1 MSFPLYAPMKN
12 KTSAFLLIYIIIT
25 ALVSTT
31 SCHRSE
37 HTEQQLLMM
46 DTLSDE
52 NPDTVLTMLDCMDFN
67 TMSKSERMH
76 AELLRGKA
84 MNKAYVNFTTDSVM
98 LEVVDWYE
106 RHGNANQKMLAY
118 YILGCAYRDLEDA
131 LSALKYLNLAV
142 DAVDESDEDCDLNTL
157 MRVYSQMG
165 GLYQRVAAFEN
176 ERIADMHAE
185 RLAWQIGDTI
195 SALRLMW
202 LQACCLFDS
211 RNQSEAIMILDSIAQ
226 FTEKN
231 GIQEDPDLI
240 YPIKTDYY
248 LERKDIKCAEIL
260 LREYE
265 YKTGILTES
274 LDTLNYDM
282 AHFYLKGKYYNI
294 AQKPDSAI
302 QMFNKLSHLIEL
314 RPLYTSQRHGLKEV
328 SYQGLTKAYSLKHQ
342 PDSVIKYANLYCQWN
357 DSSTRAKSSEYL
369 LRYQS
374 LYNYA
379 KVQEQAQ
386 KAEQK
391 ASRLRV
397 IIILLVVF
405 ATTIV
410 IVAWLI
416 YQKRLKKERQKQ
428 IETNKGYQL
437 LLHELEKSADE
448 LLLIKTDSERFQ
460 REKESEIQKLQTALA
475 MYQDNEQSVEQW
487 SDERAIFACDIAK
500 RLHSLSSHAQKA
512 TPNELNCLLVTAQN
526 AFPKFYANIT
536 DASKGLSHTE
546 IIISILIRFQFIPS
560 EISLLLGLSSQRIT
574 NLKSSVNQKLFG
586 TQGAKTLD
594 SHLMSLK

>member
-1 MSFPLYAPMKN
+1 MVYLRIQYLFLPIL
-12 KTSAFLLIYIIIT
+12 AFILFSCTDQHADSIIT
-25 ALVSTT
+25 KA
-31 SCHRSE
+31 E
-37 HTEQQLLMM
+37 QLLN
-46 DTLSDE
+46 TK
-52 NPDTVLTMLDCMDFN
+52 PDSALAVLDDIRE
-67 TMSKSERMH
+67 SKEDWPRSQQMRY
-76 AELLRGKA
+76 ELVYA
-84 MNKAYVNFTTDSVM
+84 QAQNKAFVNFTTDSIV
-98 LEVVDWYE
+98 LSLVDYYG
-106 RHGNANQKMLAY
+106 RHGNANEQMMANY
-118 YILGCAYRDLEDA
+118 MAGCAYRDLEDA

-142 DAVDESDEDCDLNTL
+142 DAVDESDEDCDLSTL

-165 GLYQRVAAFEN
+165 GLYQRVAAFES
-176 ERIADMHAE
+176 ERIADSHAE
-185 RLAWQIGDTI
+185 RLAWQICDTL
-195 SALRLMW
+195 SALRLMRLRASTLYDAHQP
-202 LQACCLFDS
+202 LQSL
-211 RNQSEAIMILDSIAQ
+211 MILDSIIQ
-226 FTEKN
+226 FCNKHGLPEQTK
-231 GIQEDPDLI
+231 II
-240 YPIKTDYY
+240 YPMRIKYHIETNNALSADS
-248 LERKDIKCAEIL
+248 L

-265 YKTGILTES
+265 QKMNIQPLTPDEKII
-274 LDTLNYDM
+274 DIT
-282 AHFYLKGKYYNI
+282 HFYRKGLYYNLI
-294 AQKPDSAI
+294 EQPDSAI
-302 QMFNKLSHLIEL
+302 MMFQKLIRLINI
-314 RPLYTSQRHGLKEV
+314 RSLYTVGKYDLREGAFKGLSE
-328 SYQGLTKAYSLKHQ
+328 AYSYKHQ
-342 PDSVIKYANLYCQWN
+342 ADSVIKYANLYCQWN
-357 DSSTRAKSSEYL
+357 DSSIRARASEHL
-369 LRYQS
+369 LRFQS
-374 LYNYA
+374 LYNYT
-379 KVQEQAQ
+379 KIQEQALN
-386 KAEQK
+386 AEQK

-397 IIILLVVF
+397 IIILLVFF

-410 IVAWLI
+410 IVAWSI

-428 IETNKGYQL
+428 IATSKEYQL

-448 LLLIKTDSERFQ
+448 LLLVKTDSERFQ

-546 IIISILIRFQFIPS
+546 IIISILIRFRFIPS

>member
-1 MSFPLYAPMKN
+1 MSFPLYVPMKN

-31 SCHRSE
+31 SCYRSG
-37 HTEQQLLMM
+37 HTEQQLFMM
-46 DTLSDE
+46 DTLSDV
-52 NPDTVLTMLDCMDFN
+52 NPNTVLLMLDSMDLS
-67 TMSKSERMH
+67 TMSRSERMH

-142 DAVDESDEDCDLNTL
+142 DAVDENDEDCDLNTL

-176 ERIADMHAE
+176 ERIADSNAE
-185 RLAWQIGDTI
+185 RLAWQICDTL
-195 SALRLMW
+195 SALRLMRLRASTLYDA
-202 LQACCLFDS
+202 LQ
-211 RNQSEAIMILDSIAQ
+211 QSEALMILDSIVQ
-226 FTEKN
+226 FCNEHGLPEQTKN
-231 GIQEDPDLI
+231 I
-240 YPIKTDYY
+240 YPMRIKYHIQTNNAS
-248 LERKDIKCAEIL
+248 CADSL

-265 YKTGILTES
+265 QKMDIRPSTPDEEIVDVT
-274 LDTLNYDM
+274 
-282 AHFYLKGKYYNI
+282 HFYRKGLYYNLVE
-294 AQKPDSAI
+294 QPDSAI
-302 QMFNKLSHLIEL
+302 QMFKRLLKLIKN
-314 RPLYTSQRHGLKEV
+314 RPLYTVDSHDLREG
-328 SYQGLTKAYSLKHQ
+328 SYQGLLEAYSLKHN

-357 DSSTRAKSSEYL
+357 DSSTRAKSSEHL

-379 KVQEQAQ
+379 KIQDQAL

-391 ASRLRV
+391 TSRLRV
-397 IIILLVVF
+397 TMILLVVIGI
-405 ATTIV
+405 AIAIIV
-410 IVAWLI
+410 WSI
-416 YQKRLKKERQKQ
+416 YQERLKKERQKQ
-428 IETNKGYQL
+428 IATNKEYQL

-448 LLLIKTDSERFQ
+448 LLLVKTDSERFQ
-460 REKESEIQKLQTALA
+460 REKECEIQKLQTALA
-475 MYQDNEQSVEQW
+475 IYQDNEQSVEQW

-536 DASKGLSHTE
+536 DTSKGLSHTE
-546 IIISILIRFQFIPS
+546 IIISILIRFRFIPS

>member
-1 MSFPLYAPMKN
+1 MVHFRIHYLFFPLIACIL
-12 KTSAFLLIYIIIT
+12 SACGPDKHAESIIT
-25 ALVSTT
+25 EAEQLLNSKPDSALVVLEEIRDSKADWP
-31 SCHRSE
+31 RS
-37 HTEQQLLMM
+37 QQM
-46 DTLSDE
+46 
-52 NPDTVLTMLDCMDFN
+52 
-67 TMSKSERMH
+67 RY
-76 AELLRGKA
+76 ELVYA
-84 MNKAYVNFTTDSVM
+84 QAQNKAFVNFTTDSIV
-98 LEVVDWYE
+98 LSLVDYYN
-106 RHGNANQKMLAY
+106 RHGNANEQMMANY
-118 YILGCAYRDLEDA
+118 MAGCAYRDLEDA

-211 RNQSEAIMILDSIAQ
+211 RNQSQAIMILDSIAQ

-357 DSSTRAKSSEYL
+357 DSSTRAKSSEHL

-374 LYNYA
+374 LYNYT
-379 KVQEQAQ
+379 KIQEQAL

-391 ASRLRV
+391 ASHLRV
-397 IIILLVVF
+397 TMILLVVIGI
-405 ATTIV
+405 AIAIIV
-410 IVAWLI
+410 WSI

-428 IETNKGYQL
+428 IATNKEYQL

-448 LLLIKTDSERFQ
+448 LLLVKTDSERFQ

-546 IIISILIRFQFIPS
+546 IIISILIRFRFIPS

>member
-1 MSFPLYAPMKN
+1 
-12 KTSAFLLIYIIIT
+12 
-25 ALVSTT
+25 
-31 SCHRSE
+31 
-37 HTEQQLLMM
+37 MM

-67 TMSKSERMH
+67 AMSKSERMH

-118 YILGCAYRDLEDA
+118 YVLGCAYRDLEDA

-379 KVQEQAQ
+379 KVQEQAL

-448 LLLIKTDSERFQ
+448 LLLVKTDSERFQ

-546 IIISILIRFQFIPS
+546 IIISILIRFRFIPS

>member
-142 DAVDESDEDCDLNTL
+142 DAVDENDEDCDLHTL

-176 ERIADMHAE
+176 ERISDMYAE
-185 RLAWQIGDTI
+185 RLAWQIGDTL

-202 LQACCLFDS
+202 AQACCLYDS
-211 RNQSEAIMILDSIAQ
+211 RNQSQAIMILDSIDM
-226 FTEKN
+226 FTRKN
-231 GIQEDPDLI
+231 GMKEQTKIL
-240 YPIKTDYY
+240 YPMRIDYH
-248 LERKDIKCAEIL
+248 LDIKDVKGADSL

-265 YKTGILTES
+265 YKMGIRPDSPDEEI
-274 LDTLNYDM
+274 YDI
-282 AHFYLKGKYYNI
+282 AHFYRKGRYDLLIQSPN
-294 AQKPDSAI
+294 SAI
-302 QMFNKLSHLIEL
+302 QMFQRYLHLIENRSFYNGIQHSL
-314 RPLYTSQRHGLKEV
+314 REV
-328 SYQGLTKAYSLKHQ
+328 CYQGLTEAYSLQHQ

-357 DSSTRAKSSEYL
+357 DSSTRAKSSEHL

-374 LYNYA
+374 LYNYT
-379 KVQEQAQ
+379 KIQDQAL

-397 IIILLVVF
+397 PMILLVVIGI
-405 ATTIV
+405 AIAIIV
-410 IVAWLI
+410 WSI

-428 IETNKGYQL
+428 IETNKRYQS
-437 LLHELEKSADE
+437 LLHEIEKSAEE
-448 LLLIKTDSERFQ
+448 LQLVKTDSERFLK
-460 REKESEIQKLQTALA
+460 EKESEIQSLQIALS
-475 MYQDNEQSVEQW
+475 MYQGNVQNVEQW
-487 SDERAIFACDIAK
+487 NNERTILQCDLVHH
-500 RLHSLSSHAQKA
+500 LHSLSAQGKVA
-512 TPNELNCLLVTAQN
+512 TPDELDGLVAIAQN
-526 AFPKFYANIT
+526 VFPKFYQTIIDDT
-536 DASKGLSHTE
+536 KGLSYRE
-546 IIISILIRFQFIPS
+546 IITCILIRFKFIPS
-560 EISLLLGLSSQRIT
+560 EIAVLTNNSYQQIT
-574 NLKSSVNQKLFG
+574 NLKSTINKKLFDKK
-586 TQGAKTLD
+586 GAKTLD
-594 SHLMSLK
+594 SNLMSLK

>member
-1 MSFPLYAPMKN
+1 MSFPLYVPMKN

-25 ALVSTT
+25 ALLGAT
-31 SCHRSE
+31 SCYRSE

-67 TMSKSERMH
+67 AMSKSERMH

-106 RHGNANQKMLAY
+106 RHGNANQKMMAY

-176 ERIADMHAE
+176 ERIADSNAE
-185 RLAWQIGDTI
+185 RLAWQICDTL
-195 SALRLMW
+195 SALRLMRLRASTLYDA
-202 LQACCLFDS
+202 LQ
-211 RNQSEAIMILDSIAQ
+211 QSEALMILDSIVQ
-226 FTEKN
+226 FCNEHGLPEQTKN
-231 GIQEDPDLI
+231 I
-240 YPIKTDYY
+240 YPMRIKYHIQTNNAS
-248 LERKDIKCAEIL
+248 CADSL

-265 YKTGILTES
+265 SKMGIRPSTQDE
-274 LDTLNYDM
+274 DIVDITY
-282 AHFYLKGKYYNI
+282 FYRKGLYYNLVE
-294 AQKPDSAI
+294 QPDSAI
-302 QMFNKLSHLIEL
+302 QMFKRLLQLINK
-314 RPLYTSQRHGLKEV
+314 RPLYTVGRHELREG
-328 SYQGLTKAYSLKHQ
+328 SYQGLTEAYSLKHN

-357 DSSTRAKSSEYL
+357 DSSTRTKSSEHL

-374 LYNYA
+374 LYNYT
-379 KVQEQAQ
+379 KIQEQAL

-391 ASRLRV
+391 ASHLRV
-397 IIILLVVF
+397 TMILLVVIGI
-405 ATTIV
+405 AIA
-410 IVAWLI
+410 IIAWSI

-546 IIISILIRFQFIPS
+546 ITISILIRFRFIPS

>member
-37 HTEQQLLMM
+37 HTEQQLFMM

-52 NPDTVLTMLDCMDFN
+52 NPDTVLTMLDCMDLS
-67 TMSKSERMH
+67 TMSRSERMH

-98 LEVVDWYE
+98 FEVVDWYE

-131 LSALKYLNLAV
+131 LSALKYLNQAV
-142 DAVDESDEDCDLNTL
+142 DAVDESDEDCDLHTL

-185 RLAWQIGDTI
+185 RLAWQICDTL

-202 LQACCLFDS
+202 AQACCLYDS
-211 RNQSEAIMILDSIAQ
+211 RNQSQAIMILDSIDM
-226 FTEKN
+226 FTRKN
-231 GIQEDPDLI
+231 GMREQTKIL
-240 YPIKTDYY
+240 YPMRIDYH
-248 LERKDIKCAEIL
+248 LDIKDVKGADSL

-265 YKTGILTES
+265 YKMGIRPDSPDEEI
-274 LDTLNYDM
+274 YDI
-282 AHFYLKGKYYNI
+282 AHFYRKGRYDLLIQSPN
-294 AQKPDSAI
+294 SAI
-302 QMFNKLSHLIEL
+302 QMFQRYLRLIENRSFYNGIQHSL
-314 RPLYTSQRHGLKEV
+314 REV
-328 SYQGLTKAYSLKHQ
+328 CYQGLTEAYSLQHQ

-357 DSSTRAKSSEYL
+357 DSSTRAKSSEHL

-374 LYNYA
+374 LYNYT
-379 KVQEQAQ
+379 KIQEQAL

-428 IETNKGYQL
+428 IETNKGYQS
-437 LLHELEKSADE
+437 LLHEIEKSAEE
-448 LLLIKTDSERFQ
+448 LQLVKTDSERFLK
-460 REKESEIQKLQTALA
+460 EKELEIQSLQTALS
-475 MYQDNEQSVEQW
+475 MYQGNVQNVEQW
-487 SDERAIFACDIAK
+487 NNERTILQCDLVHH
-500 RLHSLSSHAQKA
+500 LHSLSAQGKVA
-512 TPNELNCLLVTAQN
+512 TQDELDGLVTIAQN
-526 AFPKFYANIT
+526 VFLKFHQTIT
-536 DASKGLSHTE
+536 DPTKRLSNRE
-546 IIISILIRFQFIPS
+546 IITCILIRFKFIPS
-560 EISLLLGLSSQRIT
+560 EIAVLTNNSYQQIT
-574 NLKSSVNQKLFG
+574 NLKSTINKKLFDKN
-586 TQGAKTLD
+586 GAKTLD
-594 SHLMSLK
+594 SNLMSLK

>member
-1 MSFPLYAPMKN
+1 MKN

-25 ALVSTT
+25 ALLGAT
-31 SCHRSE
+31 SCYRSE

-67 TMSKSERMH
+67 AMSKSERMH

-106 RHGNANQKMLAY
+106 RHGNANQKMMAY

-176 ERIADMHAE
+176 ERIADSNAE
-185 RLAWQIGDTI
+185 RLAWQICDTL
-195 SALRLMW
+195 SALRLMRLRASTLYDA
-202 LQACCLFDS
+202 LQ
-211 RNQSEAIMILDSIAQ
+211 QSEALMILDSIVQ
-226 FTEKN
+226 FCNEHGLPEQTKN
-231 GIQEDPDLI
+231 I
-240 YPIKTDYY
+240 YPMRIKYHIQTNNAS
-248 LERKDIKCAEIL
+248 CADSL

-265 YKTGILTES
+265 SKMGIRPSTQDE
-274 LDTLNYDM
+274 DIVDITY
-282 AHFYLKGKYYNI
+282 FYRKGLYYNLVE
-294 AQKPDSAI
+294 QPDSAI
-302 QMFNKLSHLIEL
+302 QMFKRLLQLINK
-314 RPLYTSQRHGLKEV
+314 RPLYTVGRHELREG
-328 SYQGLTKAYSLKHQ
+328 SYQGLTEAYSLKHN

-357 DSSTRAKSSEYL
+357 DSSTRAKSSEHL

-374 LYNYA
+374 LYNYT
-379 KVQEQAQ
+379 KIQEQAL

-391 ASRLRV
+391 ASHLRV
-397 IIILLVVF
+397 TMILLVVIGI
-405 ATTIV
+405 AIAIIV
-410 IVAWLI
+410 WSI

-428 IETNKGYQL
+428 IATNKEYQL

-448 LLLIKTDSERFQ
+448 LLLVKTDSERFQ

-500 RLHSLSSHAQKA
+500 HLHSLSSHAQKA

-546 IIISILIRFQFIPS
+546 IIISILIRFRFIPS

-574 NLKSSVNQKLFG
+574 NLKSSVNQKMFG

>member
-1 MSFPLYAPMKN
+1 MKN
-12 KTSAFLLIYIIIT
+12 KTSAFLLISMIIT
-25 ALVSTT
+25 ALLNFT
-31 SCHRSE
+31 SCYRYGHA
-37 HTEQQLLMM
+37 EQQLLMM

-52 NPDTVLTMLDCMDFN
+52 NPDTVLTMLDRMDFN
-67 TMSKSERMH
+67 AMSKFERMH
-76 AELLRGKA
+76 AELLRGKV

-106 RHGNANQKMLAY
+106 RHGNGNQKMLAY

-131 LSALKYLNLAV
+131 PSALKYLNLAV
-142 DAVDESDEDCDLNTL
+142 DAVDEKDGDCDLHTL

-165 GLYQRVAAFEN
+165 GLYQRVAAFES
-176 ERIADMHAE
+176 ERIADSHAE
-185 RLAWQIGDTI
+185 RLAWQICDTL
-195 SALRLMW
+195 SALRLMRLRASTLYDAHQP
-202 LQACCLFDS
+202 LQSL
-211 RNQSEAIMILDSIAQ
+211 MILDSIIQ
-226 FTEKN
+226 FCNKHGLPEQTK
-231 GIQEDPDLI
+231 II
-240 YPIKTDYY
+240 YPMRIKYHIETNNALSADS
-248 LERKDIKCAEIL
+248 L

-265 YKTGILTES
+265 QKMNIQPLTPDEKII
-274 LDTLNYDM
+274 DIT
-282 AHFYLKGKYYNI
+282 HFYRKGLYYNLI
-294 AQKPDSAI
+294 EQPDSAI
-302 QMFNKLSHLIEL
+302 MMFQKLIRLINI
-314 RPLYTSQRHGLKEV
+314 RSLYTVGKYDLREGAFKGLSE
-328 SYQGLTKAYSLKHQ
+328 AYSYKHQ
-342 PDSVIKYANLYCQWN
+342 ADSVIKYANLYCQWN
-357 DSSTRAKSSEYL
+357 DSSIRARASEHL
-369 LRYQS
+369 LRFQS
-374 LYNYA
+374 LYNYT
-379 KVQEQAQ
+379 KIQEQALN
-386 KAEQK
+386 AEQK

-397 IIILLVVF
+397 IIILLVFF

-410 IVAWLI
+410 IVAWSI

-428 IETNKGYQL
+428 IATNKEYQL
-437 LLHELEKSADE
+437 LLHELEKSAEE
-448 LLLIKTDSERFQ
+448 LLLVKTDSERFQ

-546 IIISILIRFQFIPS
+546 IVISILIRFRFIPS

>member
-1 MSFPLYAPMKN
+1 MSFPLYVPMKN

-25 ALVSTT
+25 ALLGAT
-31 SCHRSE
+31 SCYRSE
-37 HTEQQLLMM
+37 HTEQQPLMM

-67 TMSKSERMH
+67 AMSKSERMH

-106 RHGNANQKMLAY
+106 RHGNANQKMMAY

-176 ERIADMHAE
+176 ERIADSNAE
-185 RLAWQIGDTI
+185 RLAWQICDTL
-195 SALRLMW
+195 SALRLMRLRASTLYDA
-202 LQACCLFDS
+202 LQ
-211 RNQSEAIMILDSIAQ
+211 QSEALMILDSIVQ
-226 FTEKN
+226 FCNEHGLPEQTKN
-231 GIQEDPDLI
+231 I
-240 YPIKTDYY
+240 YPMRIKYHIQTNNAS
-248 LERKDIKCAEIL
+248 CADSL

-265 YKTGILTES
+265 SKMGIRPSTQDE
-274 LDTLNYDM
+274 DIVDITY
-282 AHFYLKGKYYNI
+282 FYRKGLYYNLVE
-294 AQKPDSAI
+294 QPDSAI
-302 QMFNKLSHLIEL
+302 QMFKRLLQLINK
-314 RPLYTSQRHGLKEV
+314 RPLYTVGRHELREG
-328 SYQGLTKAYSLKHQ
+328 SYQGLTEAYSLKHN

-357 DSSTRAKSSEYL
+357 DSSTRAKSSEHL

-374 LYNYA
+374 LYNYT
-379 KVQEQAQ
+379 KIQEQAL

-391 ASRLRV
+391 ASHLRV
-397 IIILLVVF
+397 TMILLVVIGI
-405 ATTIV
+405 AIAIIV
-410 IVAWLI
+410 WSI

-428 IETNKGYQL
+428 IATNKEYQL

-448 LLLIKTDSERFQ
+448 LLLVKTDSERFQ

-500 RLHSLSSHAQKA
+500 HLHSLSSHAQKA

-546 IIISILIRFQFIPS
+546 ITISILIRFRFIPS

>member
-1 MSFPLYAPMKN
+1 MKN
-12 KTSAFLLIYIIIT
+12 KTSAFLLISMIIT
-25 ALVSTT
+25 ALLSFT
-31 SCHRSE
+31 SCYRYGHA
-37 HTEQQLLMM
+37 EQQLLMM

-52 NPDTVLTMLDCMDFN
+52 NPDTVLTMLDRMDFSS
-67 TMSKSERMH
+67 MSKFERMH
-76 AELLRGKA
+76 AELLKGKA

-131 LSALKYLNLAV
+131 PSALKYLNMSV
-142 DAVDESDEDCDLNTL
+142 DATDENDANCDLQTL

-165 GLYQRVAAFEN
+165 GLYQLVAAFEN
-176 ERIADMHAE
+176 DRIANSHAE
-185 RLAWQIGDTI
+185 RLAWQIGDTL
-195 SALRLMW
+195 SALRLRW
-202 LQACCLFDS
+202 ARACSLFEEKKQLQ
-211 RNQSEAIMILDSIAQ
+211 AIMILDSIDA
-226 FTEKN
+226 F
-231 GIQEDPDLI
+231 IQDNKLQESPILI
-240 YPIKTDYY
+240 YPMKTDYY
-248 LERKDIKCAEIL
+248 LEIKDIKRAETL

-265 YKTGILTES
+265 HKTGILTES
-274 LDTLNYDM
+274 IDAIVYDI
-282 AHFYLKGKYYNI
+282 AHFHRKGQYYNLV
-294 AQKPDSAI
+294 QNPDSAI
-302 QMFNKLSHLIEL
+302 QMFNKLLYLIGK
-314 RPLYTSQRHGLKEV
+314 RPLYASERHGLMEV
-328 SYQGLTKAYSLKHQ
+328 SYQGLAAAYSLQHQ

-357 DSSTRAKSSEYL
+357 DSSTRAKSSEHL

-374 LYNYA
+374 LYNYT
-379 KVQEQAQ
+379 KIQEQAL

-391 ASRLRV
+391 ASHLRV
-397 IIILLVVF
+397 TMILLVVIGI
-405 ATTIV
+405 AIAIIV
-410 IVAWLI
+410 WSI

-428 IETNKGYQL
+428 IATNKEYQL

-448 LLLIKTDSERFQ
+448 LLLVKTDSERFQ

-487 SDERAIFACDIAK
+487 SDERALFACDIAK

-546 IIISILIRFQFIPS
+546 IIISILIRFRFIPS

-574 NLKSSVNQKLFG
+574 NLKSSVNQKLFR

>member
-1 MSFPLYAPMKN
+1 MTILS
-12 KTSAFLLIYIIIT
+12 LIFSCSYNDKQVYLAIT
-25 ALVSTT
+25 KA
-31 SCHRSE
+31 E
-37 HTEQQLLMM
+37 
-46 DTLSDE
+46 
-52 NPDTVLTMLDCMDFN
+52 
-67 TMSKSERMH
+67 
-76 AELLRGKA
+76 ELLVVCLDSSLVILDGVDSLETKLHTSQQMRYELVYA
-84 MNKAYVNFTTDSVM
+84 QAQNKAFVNFTTDSIV
-98 LEVVDWYE
+98 LSLVDYYE
-106 RHGNANQKMLAY
+106 RHGNANEQMMANY
-118 YILGCAYRDLEDA
+118 MAGCAYRDLEDA
-131 LSALKYLNLAV
+131 LSALKYLNRAV
-142 DAVDESDEDCDLNTL
+142 DAVDENDEDCDLSTL

-202 LQACCLFDS
+202 LQACCLYDS
-211 RNQSEAIMILDSIAQ
+211 RNQSQAIMILDSIAQ

-302 QMFNKLSHLIEL
+302 QMFNKLLHLL
-314 RPLYTSQRHGLKEV
+314 GQRPLYTSQRHGLKEV
-328 SYQGLTKAYSLKHQ
+328 SYQGLTEAYSLKHN

-357 DSSTRAKSSEYL
+357 DSSTRAKSSEHL

-374 LYNYA
+374 LYNYT
-379 KVQEQAQ
+379 KIQEQAL

-428 IETNKGYQL
+428 IETNKGYQS
-437 LLHELEKSADE
+437 LLHEIEKSAEE
-448 LLLIKTDSERFQ
+448 LQLLKTDSERFLK
-460 REKESEIQKLQTALA
+460 EKELEIQSLQTALS
-475 MYQDNEQSVEQW
+475 MYQGNVQNVEQW
-487 SDERAIFACDIAK
+487 NNERTILQCDLVHH
-500 RLHSLSSHAQKA
+500 LHSLSAQGKVA
-512 TPNELNCLLVTAQN
+512 TQDELDGLVTIAQN
-526 AFPKFYANIT
+526 VFQKFHQTIT
-536 DASKGLSHTE
+536 DPTKRLSNRE
-546 IIISILIRFQFIPS
+546 IITCILIRFKFIPS
-560 EISLLLGLSSQRIT
+560 EIAVLTNNSYQQIT
-574 NLKSSVNQKLFG
+574 NLKSTINKKLFDKN
-586 TQGAKTLD
+586 GAKTLD
-594 SHLMSLK
+594 SNLMSLK

>member
-1 MSFPLYAPMKN
+1 MVYLRIQYLFLPIL
-12 KTSAFLLIYIIIT
+12 AFILFSCTDKHTDSIIT
-25 ALVSTT
+25 KA
-31 SCHRSE
+31 E
-37 HTEQQLLMM
+37 QLLN
-46 DTLSDE
+46 TK
-52 NPDTVLTMLDCMDFN
+52 PDSALAVLDDIRE
-67 TMSKSERMH
+67 SKEDWPRSQQMRY
-76 AELLRGKA
+76 ELVYA
-84 MNKAYVNFTTDSVM
+84 QAQNKAYVNFTTDSIV
-98 LEVVDWYE
+98 LSLVDYYE
-106 RHGNANQKMLAY
+106 RHGNANEQMMANY
-118 YILGCAYRDLEDA
+118 MAGCAYRDLEDA
-131 LSALKYLNLAV
+131 LSALKYLNRAV
-142 DAVDESDEDCDLNTL
+142 DAVDENDEDCDLSTL

-202 LQACCLFDS
+202 LQACCLYDS
-211 RNQSEAIMILDSIAQ
+211 RNQSQAIMILDSIAQ

-302 QMFNKLSHLIEL
+302 QMFNKLLHLL
-314 RPLYTSQRHGLKEV
+314 GQRPLYTSQRHGLKEV
-328 SYQGLTKAYSLKHQ
+328 SYQGLTEAYSLKHN

-357 DSSTRAKSSEYL
+357 DSSTRAKSSEHL

-379 KVQEQAQ
+379 KIQDQAL

-391 ASRLRV
+391 ASRFRV
-397 IIILLVVF
+397 TMILLVVIGI
-405 ATTIV
+405 AIAIIV
-410 IVAWLI
+410 WSI
-416 YQKRLKKERQKQ
+416 YQERLKKERQKQ
-428 IETNKGYQL
+428 IETNKGYQS
-437 LLHELEKSADE
+437 LLHEIEKSAEE
-448 LLLIKTDSERFQ
+448 LQLVKTGSERFLK
-460 REKESEIQKLQTALA
+460 EKDSEIHSLQTSLS
-475 MYQDNEQSVEQW
+475 MYQGNTLDVEQW
-487 SDERAIFACDIAK
+487 NNERTILQCDLVHH
-500 RLHSLSSHAQKA
+500 LHSLSAQGKVA
-512 TPNELNCLLVTAQN
+512 TQNELDGLVTLAQN
-526 AFPKFYANIT
+526 VFQKFHQTIT
-536 DASKGLSHTE
+536 DPTKRLSNRE
-546 IIISILIRFQFIPS
+546 IITCILIRFKFIPS
-560 EISLLLGLSSQRIT
+560 EIAVLTNNSYQQIT
-574 NLKSSVNQKLFG
+574 NLKSTINKKLFDKK
-586 TQGAKTLD
+586 GAKTLD
-594 SHLMSLK
+594 SNLMSLK

>member
-1 MSFPLYAPMKN
+1 MKN
-12 KTSAFLLIYIIIT
+12 KTSAFLLIIT
-25 ALVSTT
+25 MVAALLGAT
-31 SCHRSE
+31 SCYRSG
-37 HTEQQLLMM
+37 HTNQQLLMM

-52 NPDTVLTMLDCMDFN
+52 NPNTVLTMLESMDFN
-67 TMSKSERMH
+67 AMSKSERMH

-142 DAVDESDEDCDLNTL
+142 DAVDESDEDCDLSTL

-195 SALRLMW
+195 SALRLMRLRASTLYDA
-202 LQACCLFDS
+202 LQ
-211 RNQSEAIMILDSIAQ
+211 QSEALMILDSIVQ
-226 FTEKN
+226 FSNKHGLPEQTKT
-231 GIQEDPDLI
+231 I
-240 YPIKTDYY
+240 YPMRIKYHIQTKNATYADS
-248 LERKDIKCAEIL
+248 L
-260 LREYE
+260 LRVYE
-265 YKTGILTES
+265 SKMGIRPSTRDE
-274 LDTLNYDM
+274 DIVDIT
-282 AHFYLKGKYYNI
+282 HFYRKGLYYNLVE
-294 AQKPDSAI
+294 QPDSAI
-302 QMFNKLSHLIEL
+302 QMFKRLLQLINK
-314 RPLYTSQRHGLKEV
+314 RPLYTVGRHELREG
-328 SYQGLTKAYSLKHQ
+328 SYQGLTEAYSLKHQ

-357 DSSTRAKSSEYL
+357 DSSTRAKSSEHL

-374 LYNYA
+374 LYNYT
-379 KVQEQAQ
+379 KIQEQAL

-397 IIILLVVF
+397 TMILLVVIGI
-405 ATTIV
+405 AIAIIV
-410 IVAWLI
+410 WSI
-416 YQKRLKKERQKQ
+416 YQKRFKIERQKQ
-428 IETNKGYQL
+428 IDTNKEYQL
-437 LLHELEKSADE
+437 LLHELEKSAKE
-448 LLLIKTDSERFQ
+448 LQLVKTDSERFLK
-460 REKESEIQKLQTALA
+460 EKELEIQSLQTALA

-487 SDERAIFACDIAK
+487 SDERAILACDIAK
-500 RLHSLSSHAQKA
+500 HLHSLSSHAQKA

-546 IIISILIRFQFIPS
+546 IIISILIRFRFIPS

>member
-1 MSFPLYAPMKN
+1 MSFPLYSNMKN
-12 KTSAFLLIYIIIT
+12 KTSVFLLIYIIIT

-67 TMSKSERMH
+67 AMSKSERMH

-202 LQACCLFDS
+202 ARACSLFEEKKQLQ
-211 RNQSEAIMILDSIAQ
+211 AIMILDNIDA
-226 FTEKN
+226 F
-231 GIQEDPDLI
+231 IQDNKLQESPILI
-240 YPIKTDYY
+240 YPMKTDYY
-248 LERKDIKCAEIL
+248 LEIMDIKRAEAL

-379 KVQEQAQ
+379 KVQEQAL

>member
-1 MSFPLYAPMKN
+1 MVYLRIQYLFLPIL
-12 KTSAFLLIYIIIT
+12 AFILFSCTDKHADSIIT
-25 ALVSTT
+25 KA
-31 SCHRSE
+31 E
-37 HTEQQLLMM
+37 QLLNTKP
-46 DTLSDE
+46 DSALAVLDDIQE
-52 NPDTVLTMLDCMDFN
+52 NKEDWPRSQQM
-67 TMSKSERMH
+67 RY
-76 AELLRGKA
+76 ELVYA
-84 MNKAYVNFTTDSVM
+84 QAQNKAYVNFTTDSIV
-98 LEVVDWYE
+98 LSLVDYYE
-106 RHGNANQKMLAY
+106 RHGNANEQMMANY
-118 YILGCAYRDLEDA
+118 MAGCAYRDLEDA

-176 ERIADMHAE
+176 ERIADSHAE

-202 LQACCLFDS
+202 AQACCLYDS
-211 RNQSEAIMILDSIAQ
+211 RNQSQAIIILDSIAQ

-231 GIQEDPDLI
+231 GIQKDPNLI

-248 LERKDIKCAEIL
+248 LEIKDIKCAEKL
-260 LREYE
+260 LNEYE
-265 YKTGILTES
+265 RKLGGLTES
-274 LDTLNYDM
+274 LDSLIYDI
-282 AHFYLKGKYYNI
+282 AHFYRKGKYYNI
-294 AQKPDSAI
+294 VQNPDSAI
-302 QMFNKLSHLIEL
+302 LMFTKLLHLL
-314 RPLYTSQRHGLKEV
+314 GQRPLYTSQRYGLEEV
-328 SYQGLTKAYSLKHQ
+328 SYQGLTEAYSLKHQ

-357 DSSTRAKSSEYL
+357 DSSTRAKSSEHL

-374 LYNYA
+374 LYNYT
-379 KVQEQAQ
+379 KIQEQAL

-391 ASRLRV
+391 ASRLRL

-410 IVAWLI
+410 IVAWSI
-416 YQKRLKKERQKQ
+416 YQKRLKKEREKQ
-428 IETNKGYQL
+428 IATNKEYQL

>member
-12 KTSAFLLIYIIIT
+12 KTSAFLLIYLIIT

-37 HTEQQLLMM
+37 HTEQQLFMM

-67 TMSKSERMH
+67 AMSKSERMH

-118 YILGCAYRDLEDA
+118 YVLGCAYRDLEDA
-131 LSALKYLNLAV
+131 LSALKHLNLAV
-142 DAVDESDEDCDLNTL
+142 DAVDENDEDCDLHTL

-176 ERIADMHAE
+176 ERIADSNAE
-185 RLAWQIGDTI
+185 RLAWQICDTL
-195 SALRLMW
+195 SALRLMRLRASTLYDA
-202 LQACCLFDS
+202 LQ
-211 RNQSEAIMILDSIAQ
+211 QSEALMILDSIVQ
-226 FTEKN
+226 FCNEHGLPEQTKN
-231 GIQEDPDLI
+231 I
-240 YPIKTDYY
+240 YPMRIKYHIQTNNAS
-248 LERKDIKCAEIL
+248 CADSL
-260 LREYE
+260 LRVYE
-265 YKTGILTES
+265 SKMGIRPSTRDE
-274 LDTLNYDM
+274 DIVDIT
-282 AHFYLKGKYYNI
+282 HFYRKGLYYNLVE
-294 AQKPDSAI
+294 QPDSAI
-302 QMFNKLSHLIEL
+302 QMFKRLLKLIKN
-314 RPLYTSQRHGLKEV
+314 RPLYTVDSHDLREG
-328 SYQGLTKAYSLKHQ
+328 SYQGLLEAYSLKHQ

-357 DSSTRAKSSEYL
+357 DSSTRAKSSEHL

-374 LYNYA
+374 LYNYT
-379 KVQEQAQ
+379 KIQEQAL

-391 ASRLRV
+391 ASHLRV
-397 IIILLVVF
+397 TMILLVVISI
-405 ATTIV
+405 AIAIIV
-410 IVAWLI
+410 WSI

-428 IETNKGYQL
+428 IATNKEYQL

-448 LLLIKTDSERFQ
+448 LLLVKTDSERFQ

-546 IIISILIRFQFIPS
+546 IIISILIRFRFIPS

>member
-1 MSFPLYAPMKN
+1 MVVFRKQYFFLPIL
-12 KTSAFLLIYIIIT
+12 AFILFSCTDKHADSIIT
-25 ALVSTT
+25 KA
-31 SCHRSE
+31 E
-37 HTEQQLLMM
+37 QLLN
-46 DTLSDE
+46 TK
-52 NPDTVLTMLDCMDFN
+52 PDSALAVLDDIRE
-67 TMSKSERMH
+67 SKEDWPRSQQMRY
-76 AELLRGKA
+76 ELVYA
-84 MNKAYVNFTTDSVM
+84 QAQNKAYVNFTTDSIV
-98 LEVVDWYE
+98 LSLVDYYG
-106 RHGNANQKMLAY
+106 RHGNANEQMMANY
-118 YILGCAYRDLEDA
+118 MAGCAYRDLEDA

-142 DAVDESDEDCDLNTL
+142 DAVDESDEDCDLSTL

-165 GLYQRVAAFEN
+165 GLYQRVAAFES
-176 ERIADMHAE
+176 ERIADSHAE
-185 RLAWQIGDTI
+185 RLAWQICDTL
-195 SALRLMW
+195 SALRLMRLRASTLYDAHQP
-202 LQACCLFDS
+202 LQSL
-211 RNQSEAIMILDSIAQ
+211 MILDSIIQ
-226 FTEKN
+226 FCNKHGLPEQTK
-231 GIQEDPDLI
+231 II
-240 YPIKTDYY
+240 YPMRIKYHIETNNALSADS
-248 LERKDIKCAEIL
+248 L

-265 YKTGILTES
+265 QKMNIQPLTPDEKII
-274 LDTLNYDM
+274 DIT
-282 AHFYLKGKYYNI
+282 HFYRKGLYYNLI
-294 AQKPDSAI
+294 EQPDSAI
-302 QMFNKLSHLIEL
+302 MMFQKLIRLINI
-314 RPLYTSQRHGLKEV
+314 RSLYTVGKYDLREGAFKGLSE
-328 SYQGLTKAYSLKHQ
+328 AYSYKHQ
-342 PDSVIKYANLYCQWN
+342 ADSVIKYANLYCQWN
-357 DSSTRAKSSEYL
+357 DSSIRARASEHL
-369 LRYQS
+369 LRFQS
-374 LYNYA
+374 LYNYT
-379 KVQEQAQ
+379 KIQEQALN
-386 KAEQK
+386 AEQK

-397 IIILLVVF
+397 IIILLVFF

-410 IVAWLI
+410 IVAWSI

-428 IETNKGYQL
+428 IATNKEYQL

-448 LLLIKTDSERFQ
+448 LLLVKTDSERFQ

-546 IIISILIRFQFIPS
+546 IIISILIRFRFIPS

>member
-1 MSFPLYAPMKN
+1 MSFPLYSNMKN

-25 ALVSTT
+25 ALISTT

-37 HTEQQLLMM
+37 HTEQQLFMM

-52 NPDTVLTMLDCMDFN
+52 NPYTVLTMLDCMDFN

-131 LSALKYLNLAV
+131 LSALKYLNQAV
-142 DAVDESDEDCDLNTL
+142 DAVDESDEDCDLHTL

-176 ERIADMHAE
+176 DRMANSHAE
-185 RLAWQIGDTI
+185 RLAWQIGDTL
-195 SALRLMW
+195 STLRLRW
-202 LQACCLFDS
+202 ARACSLFEEKKQLQ
-211 RNQSEAIMILDSIAQ
+211 AIMILDSIDA
-226 FTEKN
+226 F
-231 GIQEDPDLI
+231 IQDNKLQESPILI
-240 YPIKTDYY
+240 YPMKTDYY
-248 LERKDIKCAEIL
+248 LEIKDIKRAEAL

-265 YKTGILTES
+265 HKAGILTES
-274 LDTLNYDM
+274 IDAIVYDI
-282 AHFYLKGKYYNI
+282 AHFHRKGQYYNLV
-294 AQKPDSAI
+294 QNPDSAI
-302 QMFNKLSHLIEL
+302 QMFNKLLYLIGK
-314 RPLYTSQRHGLKEV
+314 RPLYASERHGLMEV
-328 SYQGLTKAYSLKHQ
+328 SYRGLTEAYSLKHQ
-342 PDSVIKYANLYCQWN
+342 SDSVIKYANLYCLFN
-357 DSSTRAKSSEYL
+357 DSLTRDNSSEHL
-369 LRYQS
+369 LRLQS
-374 LYNYA
+374 LYNYT
-379 KVQEQAQ
+379 KIQEQAL

-391 ASRLRV
+391 ASHLRV
-397 IIILLVVF
+397 TMILLVVIGI
-405 ATTIV
+405 AIAIIV
-410 IVAWLI
+410 WSI

-428 IETNKGYQL
+428 IATNKEYQL

-448 LLLIKTDSERFQ
+448 LLLVKTDSERFQ
-460 REKESEIQKLQTALA
+460 REKECEIQKLQTALA
-475 MYQDNEQSVEQW
+475 RYQDNEQNVKQW
-487 SDERAIFACDIAK
+487 SEERAIFACDIAK
-500 RLHSLSSHAQKA
+500 HLHSLSSHAQKA
-512 TPNELNCLLVTAQN
+512 TPNELNCLFVTAQN

-546 IIISILIRFQFIPS
+546 IVISILIRFRFIPS

>member
-1 MSFPLYAPMKN
+1 MVVFRKQYLFLPIL
-12 KTSAFLLIYIIIT
+12 AFILFSCTDNHADSIIT
-25 ALVSTT
+25 KA
-31 SCHRSE
+31 E
-37 HTEQQLLMM
+37 QLLN
-46 DTLSDE
+46 TK
-52 NPDTVLTMLDCMDFN
+52 PDSALAVLDDIRE
-67 TMSKSERMH
+67 SKEDWPRSQQMRY
-76 AELLRGKA
+76 ELVYA
-84 MNKAYVNFTTDSVM
+84 QAQNKAYVNFTTDSIA
-98 LEVVDWYE
+98 LELVDYYE
-106 RHGNANQKMLAY
+106 RHGNANEQMMANY
-118 YILGCAYRDLEDA
+118 MAGCAYRDLEDA

-379 KVQEQAQ
+379 KVQEQAL

-428 IETNKGYQL
+428 IATNKEYQL
-437 LLHELEKSADE
+437 LLHKLEKSAEE
-448 LLLIKTDSERFQ
+448 LLLVKTDSERFQ
-460 REKESEIQKLQTALA
+460 REKESELQKLQTALS
-475 MYQDNEQSVEQW
+475 MYQGNVQNVEQW
-487 SDERAIFACDIAK
+487 NNERTILQCDLVHH
-500 RLHSLSSHAQKA
+500 LHSLSAQGKVA
-512 TPNELNCLLVTAQN
+512 TQDELDGLVTIAQN
-526 AFPKFYANIT
+526 VFLKFHQTIT
-536 DASKGLSHTE
+536 DPTKRLSNRE
-546 IIISILIRFQFIPS
+546 IITCILIRFKFIPS
-560 EISLLLGLSSQRIT
+560 EIAVLTNNSYQQIT
-574 NLKSSVNQKLFG
+574 NLKSTINKKLFDKN
-586 TQGAKTLD
+586 GAKTLD
-594 SHLMSLK
+594 SNLMSLK

>member
-1 MSFPLYAPMKN
+1 MVYLRIQHLFLPIL
-12 KTSAFLLIYIIIT
+12 AFILFSCTDKHADSIIT
-25 ALVSTT
+25 KA
-31 SCHRSE
+31 E
-37 HTEQQLLMM
+37 QLLN
-46 DTLSDE
+46 TK
-52 NPDTVLTMLDCMDFN
+52 PDSALAVLDDIRE
-67 TMSKSERMH
+67 SKEDWPRSQQMRY
-76 AELLRGKA
+76 ELVYA
-84 MNKAYVNFTTDSVM
+84 QAQNKAYVNFTTDSIV
-98 LEVVDWYE
+98 LSLVDYYG
-106 RHGNANQKMLAY
+106 RHGNANEQMMANY
-118 YILGCAYRDLEDA
+118 MAGCAYRDLEDA

-142 DAVDESDEDCDLNTL
+142 DAVDESDEDCDLSTL

-165 GLYQRVAAFEN
+165 GLYQRVAAFES
-176 ERIADMHAE
+176 ERIADSHAE
-185 RLAWQIGDTI
+185 RLAWQICDTL
-195 SALRLMW
+195 SALRLMRLRASTLYDAHQP
-202 LQACCLFDS
+202 LQSL
-211 RNQSEAIMILDSIAQ
+211 MILDSIIQ
-226 FTEKN
+226 FCNKHGLPEQTK
-231 GIQEDPDLI
+231 II
-240 YPIKTDYY
+240 YPMRIKYHIETNNALSADS
-248 LERKDIKCAEIL
+248 L

-265 YKTGILTES
+265 QKMNIQPLTPDEKII
-274 LDTLNYDM
+274 DIT
-282 AHFYLKGKYYNI
+282 HFYRKGLYYNLI
-294 AQKPDSAI
+294 EQPDSAI
-302 QMFNKLSHLIEL
+302 MMFQKLIRLINI
-314 RPLYTSQRHGLKEV
+314 RSLYTVGKYDLREGAFKGLSE
-328 SYQGLTKAYSLKHQ
+328 AYSYKHQ
-342 PDSVIKYANLYCQWN
+342 ADSVIKYANLYCQWN
-357 DSSTRAKSSEYL
+357 DSSIRARASEHL
-369 LRYQS
+369 LRFQS
-374 LYNYA
+374 LYNYT
-379 KVQEQAQ
+379 KIQEQALN
-386 KAEQK
+386 AEQK

-397 IIILLVVF
+397 IIILLVFF

-410 IVAWLI
+410 IVAWSI

-428 IETNKGYQL
+428 IATNKEYQL

-448 LLLIKTDSERFQ
+448 LLLVKTDSERFQ

-546 IIISILIRFQFIPS
+546 IIISILIRFRFIPS

>member
-1 MSFPLYAPMKN
+1 MSFPLYVPMKN

-25 ALVSTT
+25 ALLGAT
-31 SCHRSE
+31 SCYRSE

-67 TMSKSERMH
+67 AMSKSERMH

-106 RHGNANQKMLAY
+106 RHGNANQKMMAY

-176 ERIADMHAE
+176 ERIADSNAE
-185 RLAWQIGDTI
+185 RLAWQICDTL
-195 SALRLMW
+195 SALRLMRLRASTLYDA
-202 LQACCLFDS
+202 LQ
-211 RNQSEAIMILDSIAQ
+211 QSEALMILDSIVQ
-226 FTEKN
+226 FCNEHGLPEQTKN
-231 GIQEDPDLI
+231 I
-240 YPIKTDYY
+240 YPMRIKYHIQTNNAS
-248 LERKDIKCAEIL
+248 CADSL

-265 YKTGILTES
+265 SKMGIRPSTQDE
-274 LDTLNYDM
+274 DIVDITY
-282 AHFYLKGKYYNI
+282 FYRKGLYYNLVE
-294 AQKPDSAI
+294 QPDSAI
-302 QMFNKLSHLIEL
+302 QMFKRLLQLINK
-314 RPLYTSQRHGLKEV
+314 RPLYTVGRHELREG
-328 SYQGLTKAYSLKHQ
+328 SYQGLTEAYSLKHN

-357 DSSTRAKSSEYL
+357 DSSTRAKSSEHL

-374 LYNYA
+374 LYNYT
-379 KVQEQAQ
+379 KIQEQAL

-391 ASRLRV
+391 ASHLRV
-397 IIILLVVF
+397 TMILLVVIGI
-405 ATTIV
+405 AIAIIV
-410 IVAWLI
+410 WSI

-428 IETNKGYQL
+428 IATNKEYQL

-448 LLLIKTDSERFQ
+448 LLLVKTDSERFQ

-500 RLHSLSSHAQKA
+500 HLHSLSSHAQKA

-546 IIISILIRFQFIPS
+546 IIISILIRFRFIPS

-574 NLKSSVNQKLFG
+574 NLKSSVNQKMFG

>member
-1 MSFPLYAPMKN
+1 MAHFRIHYLS
-12 KTSAFLLIYIIIT
+12 LLILAFI
-25 ALVSTT
+25 LS
-31 SCHRSE
+31 SCTDKHADSVIAE
-37 HTEQQLLMM
+37 AQQLLN
-46 DTLSDE
+46 TK
-52 NPDTVLTMLDCMDFN
+52 PDSALAVLDDIRE
-67 TMSKSERMH
+67 SKEDWPRSQQMRY
-76 AELLRGKA
+76 ELVYA
-84 MNKAYVNFTTDSVM
+84 QAQNKAYVNFTTDSIA
-98 LEVVDWYE
+98 LELVDYYE
-106 RHGNANQKMLAY
+106 RHGNANEQMMANY
-118 YILGCAYRDLEDA
+118 MAGCAYRDLEDA

-176 ERIADMHAE
+176 ERFADMHAE

-211 RNQSEAIMILDSIAQ
+211 RNQSQAIMILDSIAQ

-357 DSSTRAKSSEYL
+357 DSSTRAKSSEHL

-374 LYNYA
+374 LYNYT
-379 KVQEQAQ
+379 KIQEQAL

-410 IVAWLI
+410 IIAWSI

-428 IETNKGYQL
+428 IETNKGYQS
-437 LLHELEKSADE
+437 LLHEIEKSAEE
-448 LLLIKTDSERFQ
+448 LQLVKTDSERFLK
-460 REKESEIQKLQTALA
+460 EKELEIQSLQTALS
-475 MYQDNEQSVEQW
+475 MYQGNVQNVEQW

-546 IIISILIRFQFIPS
+546 IIISILIRFRFIPS

>member
-1 MSFPLYAPMKN
+1 MVYLRIQYLFLPIL
-12 KTSAFLLIYIIIT
+12 AFILFSCTDQHADSIIT
-25 ALVSTT
+25 KA
-31 SCHRSE
+31 E
-37 HTEQQLLMM
+37 QLLN
-46 DTLSDE
+46 TK
-52 NPDTVLTMLDCMDFN
+52 PDSALAVLDDIRE
-67 TMSKSERMH
+67 SKEDWPRSQQMRY
-76 AELLRGKA
+76 ELVYA
-84 MNKAYVNFTTDSVM
+84 QAQNKAFVNFTTDSIV
-98 LEVVDWYE
+98 LSLVDYYE
-106 RHGNANQKMLAY
+106 RHGNANEQMMANY
-118 YILGCAYRDLEDA
+118 MAGCAYRDLEDA

-142 DAVDESDEDCDLNTL
+142 DAVNEKDEDCDLNTL

-176 ERIADMHAE
+176 ERIADSNAE
-185 RLAWQIGDTI
+185 RLAWQICDTL
-195 SALRLMW
+195 SALRLMRLRASTLYDAHQP
-202 LQACCLFDS
+202 LQSL
-211 RNQSEAIMILDSIAQ
+211 MILDSIIQ
-226 FTEKN
+226 FCNKHGLPEQTK
-231 GIQEDPDLI
+231 II
-240 YPIKTDYY
+240 YPMRIKYHIETNNALSADS
-248 LERKDIKCAEIL
+248 L

-265 YKTGILTES
+265 QKMNIQPLTPDEKII
-274 LDTLNYDM
+274 DIT
-282 AHFYLKGKYYNI
+282 HFYRKGLYYNLI
-294 AQKPDSAI
+294 EQPDSAI
-302 QMFNKLSHLIEL
+302 MMFQKLIRLINI
-314 RPLYTSQRHGLKEV
+314 RSLYTVGKYDLREGAFKGLSE
-328 SYQGLTKAYSLKHQ
+328 AYSYKHQ
-342 PDSVIKYANLYCQWN
+342 ADSVIKYANLYCQWN
-357 DSSTRAKSSEYL
+357 DSSIRARASEHL
-369 LRYQS
+369 LRFQS
-374 LYNYA
+374 LYNYT
-379 KVQEQAQ
+379 KIQEQAL

-410 IVAWLI
+410 IVAWSI

-428 IETNKGYQL
+428 IATNKEYQL

-448 LLLIKTDSERFQ
+448 LLLVKTDSERFQ

-546 IIISILIRFQFIPS
+546 IIISILIRFRFIPS

>member
-1 MSFPLYAPMKN
+1 MVVFRKQYLFLPIL
-12 KTSAFLLIYIIIT
+12 AFILFSCTDQHAESIIT
-25 ALVSTT
+25 KA
-31 SCHRSE
+31 E
-37 HTEQQLLMM
+37 QLLNTKP
-46 DTLSDE
+46 DSALAVLDDIQE
-52 NPDTVLTMLDCMDFN
+52 NKEDWPRSQQM
-67 TMSKSERMH
+67 RY
-76 AELLRGKA
+76 ELVYA
-84 MNKAYVNFTTDSVM
+84 QAQNKAYVNFTTDSIV
-98 LEVVDWYE
+98 LSLVDYYE
-106 RHGNANQKMLAY
+106 RHGNANEQMMANY
-118 YILGCAYRDLEDA
+118 MAGCAYRDLEDA

-379 KVQEQAQ
+379 KVQEQAL

-428 IETNKGYQL
+428 IETNKGYQS
-437 LLHELEKSADE
+437 LLHEIEKSAEE
-448 LLLIKTDSERFQ
+448 LQLVKTDSERFLK
-460 REKESEIQKLQTALA
+460 EKELEIQNLQTALS
-475 MYQDNEQSVEQW
+475 MYQGNVQNVEQW
-487 SDERAIFACDIAK
+487 NNERTILQCDLVHH
-500 RLHSLSSHAQKA
+500 LHSLSAQGKVA
-512 TPNELNCLLVTAQN
+512 TQDELDGLVTIAQN
-526 AFPKFYANIT
+526 VFQKFHQTIT
-536 DASKGLSHTE
+536 DPTKRLSNRE
-546 IIISILIRFQFIPS
+546 IITCILIRFKFIPS
-560 EISLLLGLSSQRIT
+560 EIAVLTNNSYQQIT
-574 NLKSSVNQKLFG
+574 NLKSTINKKLFDKN
-586 TQGAKTLD
+586 GAKTLD
-594 SHLMSLK
+594 YNLMSLK

>member
-1 MSFPLYAPMKN
+1 MVYLRIQHLFLPILAFILFSCTDKHADSIITKAEQLLNTKPD
-12 KTSAFLLIYIIIT
+12 SAFAVLDDIRESKEDWPRSQQMRYE
-25 ALVSTT
+25 LVYA
-31 SCHRSE
+31 
-37 HTEQQLLMM
+37 QAQ
-46 DTLSDE
+46 
-52 NPDTVLTMLDCMDFN
+52 
-67 TMSKSERMH
+67 
-76 AELLRGKA
+76 
-84 MNKAYVNFTTDSVM
+84 NKAFVNFTTDSIV
-98 LEVVDWYE
+98 LSLVDYYG
-106 RHGNANQKMLAY
+106 RHGNANEQMMANY
-118 YILGCAYRDLEDA
+118 MAGCAYRDLEDA

-157 MRVYSQMG
+157 MCVYSQMG

-176 ERIADMHAE
+176 ERIADSNAE
-185 RLAWQIGDTI
+185 RLAWQICDTL
-195 SALRLMW
+195 SALRLMRLRASTLYDAHQP
-202 LQACCLFDS
+202 LQSL
-211 RNQSEAIMILDSIAQ
+211 MILDSIIQ
-226 FTEKN
+226 FCNKHGLPEQTK
-231 GIQEDPDLI
+231 II
-240 YPIKTDYY
+240 YPMRIKYHIETNNALSADS
-248 LERKDIKCAEIL
+248 L

-265 YKTGILTES
+265 QKMNIQPLTPDEKII
-274 LDTLNYDM
+274 DIT
-282 AHFYLKGKYYNI
+282 HFYRKGLYYNLI
-294 AQKPDSAI
+294 EQPDSAI
-302 QMFNKLSHLIEL
+302 MMFQKLIRLINI
-314 RPLYTSQRHGLKEV
+314 RSLYTVGKYDLREGAFKGLSE
-328 SYQGLTKAYSLKHQ
+328 AYSYKHQ
-342 PDSVIKYANLYCQWN
+342 ADSVIKYANLYCQWN
-357 DSSTRAKSSEYL
+357 DSSIRARASEHL
-369 LRYQS
+369 LRFQS
-374 LYNYA
+374 LYNYT
-379 KVQEQAQ
+379 KIQEQALN
-386 KAEQK
+386 AEQK

-397 IIILLVVF
+397 IIILLVFF

-410 IVAWLI
+410 IVAWSI

-428 IETNKGYQL
+428 IATNKEYQL
-437 LLHELEKSADE
+437 LLHELEKSAEE
-448 LLLIKTDSERFQ
+448 LLLVKTDSERFQ

-546 IIISILIRFQFIPS
+546 IIISILIRFRFIPS

>member
-1 MSFPLYAPMKN
+1 MKN

-25 ALVSTT
+25 ALLGAT
-31 SCHRSE
+31 SCYRSE

-67 TMSKSERMH
+67 AMSKSERMH

-106 RHGNANQKMLAY
+106 RHGNANQKMMAY

-176 ERIADMHAE
+176 ERIADSNAE
-185 RLAWQIGDTI
+185 RLAWQICDTL
-195 SALRLMW
+195 SALRLMRLRASTLYDA
-202 LQACCLFDS
+202 LQ
-211 RNQSEAIMILDSIAQ
+211 QSEALMILDSIVQ
-226 FTEKN
+226 FCNEHGLPEQTKN
-231 GIQEDPDLI
+231 I
-240 YPIKTDYY
+240 YPMRIKYHIQTNNAS
-248 LERKDIKCAEIL
+248 CADSL

-265 YKTGILTES
+265 SKMGIRPSTQDE
-274 LDTLNYDM
+274 DIVDITY
-282 AHFYLKGKYYNI
+282 FYRKGLYYNLVE
-294 AQKPDSAI
+294 QPDSAI
-302 QMFNKLSHLIEL
+302 QMFKRLLQLINK
-314 RPLYTSQRHGLKEV
+314 RPLYTVGRHELREG
-328 SYQGLTKAYSLKHQ
+328 SYQGLTEAYSLKHN

-357 DSSTRAKSSEYL
+357 DSSTRTKSSEHL

-374 LYNYA
+374 LYNYT
-379 KVQEQAQ
+379 KIQEQAL

-391 ASRLRV
+391 ASHLRV
-397 IIILLVVF
+397 TMILLVVIGI
-405 ATTIV
+405 AIA
-410 IVAWLI
+410 IIAWSI

-546 IIISILIRFQFIPS
+546 ITISILIRFRFIPS